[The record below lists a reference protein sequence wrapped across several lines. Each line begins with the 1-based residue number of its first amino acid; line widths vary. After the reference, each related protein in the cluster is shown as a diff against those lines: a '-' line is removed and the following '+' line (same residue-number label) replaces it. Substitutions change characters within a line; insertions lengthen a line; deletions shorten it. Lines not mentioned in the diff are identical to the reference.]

1 MAIKVIA
8 QRREVKLGK
17 NPGKKFVMR
26 PDLYIPIQEKKVF
39 AEASTHSGISAGVIK
54 AAWDA
59 AGDRKSTRLN
69 SSHTDS
75 SRDLSAWHISILNY
89 YIL

>member
-39 AEASTHSGISAGVIK
+39 AEASTHSYGSGDSDPLGVSIVQM
-54 AAWDA
+54 
-59 AGDRKSTRLN
+59 
-69 SSHTDS
+69 DS
-75 SRDLSAWHISILNY
+75 L
-89 YIL
+89 

>member
-26 PDLYIPIQEKKVF
+26 PDLYTPIQEKK
-39 AEASTHSGISAGVIK
+39 SKWSVIV
-54 AAWDA
+54 
-59 AGDRKSTRLN
+59 N
-69 SSHTDS
+69 
-75 SRDLSAWHISILNY
+75 IILTTLTA
-89 YIL
+89 IATALGFTSCM